1 MENVHKPST
10 SIRKWDKSEQPDEKM
25 IRHGATVLTDAELLA
40 LLIRTGNREQ
50 SALDLCRTLL
60 HNCGQDLNR
69 LSKLNVLDLQRVK
82 GIGRTKSVVLT
93 AAFELARRKIS
104 IGSLNKTMVRSSKD
118 VADFLKLH
126 LSDLPYEVFA
136 VVLLNRANRII
147 HFEVISKGGI
157 TGTVADP
164 RIILK
169 LALLHGATGI
179 ILSHNHPSG
188 NLQPSQA
195 DDQVTR
201 NIQKAAELMDIKL
214 LDHLIVSDDG
224 YYSYVDA
231 GMLN

>member
-10 SIRKWDKSEQPDEKM
+10 SIRNWEKSDQPQEKLLQ
-25 IRHGATVLTDAELLA
+25 HGASVLTDAELLA
-40 LLIRTGNREQ
+40 LLIRTGNRER
-50 SALDLCRTLL
+50 SAVDLSRALL
-60 HNCGQDLNR
+60 HHCGQDLNR
-69 LSKLNVLDLQRVK
+69 LSKLNVLDLQHVK
-82 GIGRTKSVVLT
+82 GIGRTKSIILT

-104 IGSLNKTMVRSSKD
+104 IGSLNKKTVRSSKD

-201 NIQKAAELMDIKL
+201 NIQKAAEFMDIKL

-231 GMLN
+231 GLLT

>member
-10 SIRKWDKSEQPDEKM
+10 SIRFWNKDEQPEEKL
-25 IRHGATVLTDAELLA
+25 IRHGASVLTDAELIA
-40 LLIRTGNREQ
+40 LLIRTGNREC
-50 SALDLCRTLL
+50 SAIDLSKLL
-60 HNCGQDLNR
+60 LQHCGQDLKR
-69 LSKLNVLDLQRVK
+69 LSKLNLLDLQHVK
-82 GIGRTKSVVLT
+82 GIGRTKSVILT

-104 IGSLNKTMVRSSKD
+104 DSSLQKVTVRSSKD
-118 VADFLKLH
+118 VAEFLKLR
-126 LSDLPYEVFA
+126 LSDLTYEVFA

-147 HFEVISKGGI
+147 HFEIVSKGGI
-157 TGTVADP
+157 TGTIADP

-201 NIQKAAELMDIKL
+201 NIQKAAEIMDIKL

-224 YYSYVDA
+224 YYSYVDE
-231 GMLN
+231 GFLG

>member
-10 SIRKWDKSEQPDEKM
+10 SIRFWNKDEQPEEKL
-25 IRHGATVLTDAELLA
+25 IRHGASVLTDAELIA
-40 LLIRTGNREQ
+40 LLIRTGNREC
-50 SALDLCRTLL
+50 SAIDLSKLL
-60 HNCGQDLNR
+60 LQHCGQDLKR
-69 LSKLNVLDLQRVK
+69 LSKLNLLDLQHVK
-82 GIGRTKSVVLT
+82 GIGRTKSIILT

-104 IGSLNKTMVRSSKD
+104 DSSIQKVTVRSSKD
-118 VADFLKLH
+118 VAEFLKLR

-136 VVLLNRANRII
+136 VLLLNRANRII
-147 HFEVISKGGI
+147 HYEIISKGGI
-157 TGTVADP
+157 TGTVADQ

-195 DDQVTR
+195 DDLVTK
-201 NIQKAAELMDIKL
+201 NIQKAAEIMDIKL

-224 YYSYVDA
+224 YYSYVDE
-231 GMLN
+231 GFLG

>member
-1 MENVHKPST
+1 
-10 SIRKWDKSEQPDEKM
+10 M

-50 SALDLCRTLL
+50 SALDLSRTLL

-82 GIGRTKSVVLT
+82 GIGRTKSVILT

-104 IGSLNKTMVRSSKD
+104 IGSLQKTMVRSSKD

-136 VVLLNRANRII
+136 IVLLNRANRII

-231 GMLN
+231 GLLR